1 MFSLNFIG
9 GFISSSDL
17 SLKSFLCKDISL
29 RLSINSYSF
38 FFKIIIASNTPSL
51 SGQVHDAFFF
61 HLSGNP
67 KNHSCVLCIEFK
79 LEHRHCERHQE
90 LRSTVRRTQS
100 CFSPHS
106 RSQVMWQSL
115 GCLHC
120 LCFCFLAFT
129 SSGSLPIFFFP
140 DYTKSWILRS
150 LTGVMKLVHMFFAMC
165 SSSFPL

>member
-9 GFISSSDL
+9 DFISSSDL

-51 SGQVHDAFFF
+51 SGQVRDAFFF

-79 LEHRHCERHQE
+79 PEHCHCKRHQGAEIHCEE
-90 LRSTVRRTQS
+90 NTVVFLSSQS
-100 CFSPHS
+100 FPGYVTVT
-106 RSQVMWQSL
+106 RL
-115 GCLHC
+115 FT

-129 SSGSLPIFFFP
+129 SSGSLPPFFF
-140 DYTKSWILRS
+140 
-150 LTGVMKLVHMFFAMC
+150 FF
-165 SSSFPL
+165 S